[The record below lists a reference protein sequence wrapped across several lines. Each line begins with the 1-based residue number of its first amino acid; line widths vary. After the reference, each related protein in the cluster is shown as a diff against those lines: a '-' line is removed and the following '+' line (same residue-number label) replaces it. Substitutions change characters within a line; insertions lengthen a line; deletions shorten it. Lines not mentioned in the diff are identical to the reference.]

1 MAFEATYN
9 PATGESEFSN
19 LGNGGNLI
27 TSEDLGYMNEGNGEF
42 EFQQLEESDPS
53 YREQYSDN
61 DNALDEVDQF
71 ALDAAFTLCGGEE
84 FVRGVIESAPEW
96 LDEASI
102 EMFNDK
108 IQAAF
113 DSGEISSL
121 EDILAGLVA
130 QYLEAVGYNNEEG
143 FAADAFD
150 PEGEYEEF
158 EGFDPDED
166 YSPDPE
172 LEADADE
179 FVSGLTEGDVRQA
192 LNIWES
198 TTESGAARA
207 IEIAAQLPSNHPVR
221 LTAAALAAVATSYD
235 NDARETFNELCEM
248 IGENVALAS
257 FAAIL
262 EHAN

>member
-172 LEADADE
+172 LEEEADE
-179 FVSGLTEGDVRQA
+179 FVNSLTEEDVEQA
-192 LNIWES
+192 LNIWEG
-198 TTESGAARA
+198 TTESGAQRA
-207 IEIAAQLPSNHPVR
+207 VELAAQLPSNHPVR
-221 LTAAALAAVATSYD
+221 LTAAALAHVATSYD
-235 NDARETFNELCEM
+235 DPKEVFDELCEM
-248 IGENVALAS
+248 IGGSVALAC

-262 EHAN
+262 ENVN